1 MRQAQNR
8 PRGWSVSGKQGLS
21 ARRNPGFFE
30 RTEICAKVKSEEII
44 GALWALAAKFCALDS
59 IFSGWGWFFS
69 AMAAFDVFCSL
80 KMAHKE
86 LKADGR
92 IP

>member
-1 MRQAQNR
+1 V
-8 PRGWSVSGKQGLS
+8 GVGSY
-21 ARRNPGFFE
+21 
-30 RTEICAKVKSEEII
+30 
-44 GALWALAAKFCALDS
+44 FCALDS
-59 IFSGWGWFFS
+59 IFQDGVVFFS